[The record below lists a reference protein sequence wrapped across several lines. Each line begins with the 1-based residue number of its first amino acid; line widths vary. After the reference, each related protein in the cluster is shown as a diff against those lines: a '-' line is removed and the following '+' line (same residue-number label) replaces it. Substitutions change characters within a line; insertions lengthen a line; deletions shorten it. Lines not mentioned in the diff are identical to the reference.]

1 VERRVLMLGFG
12 DTHRAK
18 RRSPD
23 LGGLD
28 YILFTV
34 NGNVVFTLGE
44 DAFLRSLDQDQLDY
58 LFPSLISSLR
68 SFSRLF
74 EMDLKMISTVGHN
87 YIYKMILSS
96 QYRIE
101 ERVQKDLSQV
111 RLAQHLGIEERPE
124 KLYEGFAIGFEVTR
138 NPFFTDFPEVLLGLE
153 LYTLREIA
161 DAFFTEFSE
170 EILSQ
175 QLHFDAADVEKILGL
190 QTSRNTHFV
199 DIGHPRYQKG
209 LEATV
214 YYTKDRLS
222 MDIHYELA
230 DSSIQSDA
238 LARIVTTIYASLNE
252 LLGFSNNPDREG
264 AIIID
269 FGGLETLGYSLF
281 AFGKHI
287 EDQNR
292 DALVL
297 SILVGEKEQYY
308 IGGSSEIPGILHE
321 LREKTLKKT
330 SKPQED
336 EEDSKFVKWY

>member
-1 VERRVLMLGFG
+1 MLGFG
-12 DTHRAK
+12 ESYSEK

-23 LGGLD
+23 LGSLN

-34 NGNVVFTLGE
+34 NGNVVFSLGE
-44 DAFLRSLDQDQLDY
+44 DAFRNSLDRDQIDY

-74 EMDLKMISTVGHN
+74 EMDLKMISTIGHD
-87 YIYKMILSS
+87 YIYKMIFSH

-101 ERVQKDLSQV
+101 ERVQKDPSQV
-111 RLAQHLGIEERPE
+111 SLAQHLGIEEKPG
-124 KLYEGFAIGFEVTR
+124 KLYEGFAIGFEVTK
-138 NPFFTDFPEVLLGLE
+138 NPFFTDFPDILLGLE
-153 LYTLREIA
+153 LYSLREIA
-161 DAFFTEFSE
+161 DAFFTEFSD
-170 EILSQ
+170 EILKQ
-175 QLHFDAADVEKILGL
+175 QFNFDSDDVEKILGM
-190 QTSRNTHFV
+190 QRSRNSHIV

-209 LEATV
+209 LEATI

-222 MDIHYELA
+222 MDIHFEMA

-238 LARIVTTIYASLNE
+238 LARIVTTIYTSLNE
-252 LLGFSNNPDREG
+252 LLGFANNPDREG

-287 EDQNR
+287 KEQKMDT
-292 DALVL
+292 LIL
-297 SILVGEKEQYY
+297 SIMVGEKEQYY
-308 IGGSSEIPGILHE
+308 IGGSSEIPGIIHE

-330 SKPQED
+330 PKPKD